1 MPAGATLISPWVDL
15 AHSFPSVGGEG
26 KGDYIPA
33 NGFIYRPD
41 LVWPPPP
48 DPRNAIEQV
57 LVGEEEMVKDG
68 MDIKIRLEEQVQV
81 SSLSCAIGLCCPDRS
96 PADVL
101 PQPTP
106 QPSSHLARQCRL
118 SRRSATSLHR
128 QCHFATLLCTH
139 LSHIVSSIAV
149 LRWIGAS
156 PRRNHG
162 EAHLSPECHNH
173 CRNDLRRL
181 SQYIAHKAAN
191 PKSYP
196 PPPRIFQDYPSQKVQ
211 LEAHHAPT
219 KVQLQVFDG
228 GCHVATTLSITS
240 LAKYVSPLYLCF
252 QLVRV
257 NSEPILADVPR
268 GRQRRALLPGR
279 GSHA

>member
-162 EAHLSPECHNH
+162 EAYLSLDFHEYDKRLTDCPYSTSPTKPRIQRPTRRRRGFSKTTRRRRCSSRRISLRPRSSCKSLMAGATLRLLSP
-173 CRNDLRRL
+173 
-181 SQYIAHKAAN
+181 
-191 PKSYP
+191 
-196 PPPRIFQDYPSQKVQ
+196 
-211 LEAHHAPT
+211 
-219 KVQLQVFDG
+219 
-228 GCHVATTLSITS
+228 
-240 LAKYVSPLYLCF
+240 SPAWP
-252 QLVRV
+252 
-257 NSEPILADVPR
+257 NT
-268 GRQRRALLPGR
+268 
-279 GSHA
+279 